1 MTNENKQF
9 KKIIIKEEPKEII
22 LVLIGWIKINLKKF
36 QLLLTAANLIT
47 RIKQA
52 SLSILTLKTWL
63 IILKIIKLVKQMLK
77 KI

>member
-36 QLLLTAANLIT
+36 
-47 RIKQA
+47 
-52 SLSILTLKTWL
+52 
-63 IILKIIKLVKQMLK
+63 
-77 KI
+77 